1 MIRRRG
7 EKDYRY
13 SVVFKKDGEG
23 FPTFVRFDTKKEAE
37 KFISQEEI
45 QRAKIVKFAA
55 GSDDTTT
62 VILPPEVEDPDA
74 QHRMTEYIG
83 GDKQTI
89 MRARAWAER
98 WMDYDPDAYKRY
110 ELSVVTPEGVTIYKE
125 NKIRD
130 VSRTYHLQ
138 YDF

>member
-1 MIRRRG
+1 MISRRR

-13 SVVFKKDGEG
+13 SVVFKDSAGCQ
-23 FPTFVRFDTKKEAE
+23 TFARFDTEKEAE
-37 KFISQEEI
+37 KFIIEEEI
-45 QRAKIVKFAA
+45 ENAKIVKFAA

-74 QHRMTEYIG
+74 QHRIAEYIG
-83 GDKQTI
+83 GDKATVV
-89 MRARAWAER
+89 RARAWAER

-110 ELSVVTPEGVTIYKE
+110 KLSVVTPEGVTIYKE

>member
-13 SVVFKKDGEG
+13 SVVFKDNSAGCQ
-23 FPTFVRFDTKKEAE
+23 TFVRFDTKKEAE
-37 KFISQEEI
+37 KFISSDEI
-45 QRAKIVKFAA
+45 QNAKIVKFAA

-62 VILPPEVEDPDA
+62 VILPTEVEDPDA
-74 QHRMTEYIG
+74 QDRTAEYIG

-89 MRARAWAER
+89 LRAREWAER

-110 ELSVVTPEGVTIYKE
+110 KLYVETPEGVTIYEE
-125 NKIRD
+125 NKIRE

>member
-13 SVVFKKDGEG
+13 SVVFKDSKGCQ
-23 FPTFVRFDTKKEAE
+23 TFVRFDTKKEAE
-37 KFISQEEI
+37 KFINDEEI
-45 QRAKIVKFAA
+45 QNAKIVKFAA

-62 VILPPEVEDPDA
+62 VILRPDVEDLDA

-83 GDKQTI
+83 GDKSTI
-89 MRARAWAER
+89 VRARAWAER

-110 ELSVVTPEGVTIYKE
+110 ELSVITPEGVTIYKE

>member
-13 SVVFKKDGEG
+13 SVVFKKDSEG

-55 GSDDTTT
+55 GSDDTTV
-62 VILPPEVEDPDA
+62 VILPSEVEDPDA
-74 QHRMTEYIG
+74 KGRMAEYIG

-89 MRARAWAER
+89 LRARSWAEH

-110 ELSVVTPEGVTIYKE
+110 ELSVITPEGVTIYKE